1 MLSAFRTL
9 LSPARRRFMRE
20 CGRPALA
27 GLRARLEAAGSPR
40 AIALCS
46 TLLDANREFLA
57 FALSAQGPLSTLA
70 SRATAQNVEVC
81 LAAML
86 IFSVNLFAR
95 DELARNESE
104 LIPLLAKVAQLTT
117 TQVMLRRD
125 NLRKAPRSEEWLLY
139 SWMVTAL
146 GGERPAYDGELERRF
161 SYNYLAYIGQYRS
174 IVEREAARPED

>member
-1 MLSAFRTL
+1 MLSAFRSL

-27 GLRARLEAAGSPR
+27 GLRVRLKAAGSPR

-46 TLLDANREFLA
+46 TLLEANREFLA
-57 FALSAQGPLSTLA
+57 FALSPQGPLSALT
-70 SRATAQNVEVC
+70 SRATPETVEAC
-81 LAAML
+81 LAVML

-104 LIPLLAKVAQLTT
+104 LIPLLATVAQLSP

-125 NLRKAPRSEEWLLY
+125 NLRKAPRSEEWMLY

-146 GGERPAYDGELERRF
+146 GAERPAYDGELERRF

-174 IVEREAARPED
+174 IIEREAVRPEE

>member
-1 MLSAFRTL
+1 MLSAFRSF

-20 CGRPALA
+20 CGRPALV
-27 GLRARLEAAGSPR
+27 GLRTRLEAAGSRR

-57 FALSAQGPLSTLA
+57 FALSPQGPLSALA
-70 SRATAQNVEVC
+70 PHATPETVEAC

-95 DELARNESE
+95 DEFARNESE
-104 LIPLLAKVAQLTT
+104 LIPLLAKVARLTT

-125 NLRKAPRSEEWLLY
+125 NLRKAPRSEEWMLY

-146 GGERPAYDGELERRF
+146 GAERPAYDGELERRF
-161 SYNYLAYIGQYRS
+161 GYNYLAYIAQYRS
-174 IVEREAARPED
+174 IVERAAAQPEE